1 MKMKQRKKNSS
12 KIRICKNEMNLEI
25 FQAFKTSLYKYIY
38 IERESARAQWTH
50 LNSRKF

>member
-25 FQAFKTSLYKYIY
+25 FQVFKTSIYTNIYK
-38 IERESARAQWTH
+38 ERERAQWTH

>member
-25 FQAFKTSLYKYIY
+25 FQAFITPIYKYIHLY
-38 IERESARAQWTH
+38 RESAHNGHT
-50 LNSRKF
+50 

>member
-25 FQAFKTSLYKYIY
+25 FQAFKTLYKYIY